1 MNILSSQ
8 YFLDLNTGAMSN
20 LDYMIVFKG
29 QDDDKLE
36 KIHKRLDLGI
46 DFNTFKRYYEYAVS
60 TPYAFLYI
68 DIRNDSYRKNFNE
81 LLK

>member
-20 LDYMIVFKG
+20 LDYMIIFKG
-29 QDDDKLE
+29 QDEDKLE

-46 DFNTFKRYYEYAVS
+46 DYDTFKRYYDFAVS
-60 TPYAFLYI
+60 TPYSFLYI
-68 DIRNDSYRKNFNE
+68 DIRNDEYRKNFNE